1 MKQIEGGVTAA
12 KGYTTAGTRAGI
24 KKGKTNKDMAM
35 IFSEKPAVTA
45 GTFTKNLVKAAP
57 VLCPYSRRLRVTHQ
71 VSF

>member
-35 IFSEKPAVTA
+35 IFSEKPEVTA
-45 GTFTKNLVKAAP
+45 GTFT
-57 VLCPYSRRLRVTHQ
+57 
-71 VSF
+71 

>member
-35 IFSEKPAVTA
+35 IFSEKPAQV
-45 GTFTKNLVKAAP
+45 P
-57 VLCPYSRRLRVTHQ
+57 SRRILSRQLRYSGTRRSQMLVWHRQ
-71 VSF
+71 L

>member
-35 IFSEKPAVTA
+35 CLHWDSIFPLA
-45 GTFTKNLVKAAP
+45 FPLPFYLV
-57 VLCPYSRRLRVTHQ
+57 
-71 VSF
+71 